1 MSIDPTS
8 SSSVHRKK
16 ILTST
21 LSQSENYPF
30 SRHSL
35 KDRLTRS
42 HSSARTM
49 SVSEETPGGD
59 ILTDLS
65 TTLPYQQ
72 IKINHKRNRRFSE
85 LKPSILHDSNSDRRN
100 SISQISLSSLLPNPF
115 RSNKYHHKN
124 TPK

>member
-1 MSIDPTS
+1 
-8 SSSVHRKK
+8 
-16 ILTST
+16 
-21 LSQSENYPF
+21 
-30 SRHSL
+30 
-35 KDRLTRS
+35 
-42 HSSARTM
+42 M